1 MRKFIFRAV
10 LTYIV
15 MKISL
20 RLIDKKQSDS
30 KKVISGLSIG
40 TTSNRSN
47 TFFNEHK
54 KMFLQGIAGESK
66 QLYTT

>member
-1 MRKFIFRAV
+1 MRKFIFSAV

-15 MKISL
+15 MKVSL
-20 RLIDKKQSDS
+20 KLIDKQQSNS
-30 KKVISGLSIG
+30 KKIISGLKIG
-40 TTSNRSN
+40 TTSNQSN

-66 QLYTT
+66 QLYTI

>member
-1 MRKFIFRAV
+1 MRKFIFSTV

-20 RLIDKKQSDS
+20 KLIDRRQSNS
-30 KKVISGLSIG
+30 KKFINSLTIG

-66 QLYTT
+66 